1 MRYLDHRQAF
11 PLALIAITSLAAA
24 AACGSSPSNPAAHA
38 AATTPPTTHAVTAA
52 PQTFT
57 SQRYSFRVVLTKH
70 WSEHDAVVDWNGKKL
85 QGLDSAAFANFT
97 DLTTHRTLVTGAA
110 PIAQRIGLA
119 QWRAAIVRAAPSVCS
134 ESASADATT
143 LGGEP
148 ALTWTATCSDGYI
161 VNKLA
166 VLHAARGYVILLA
179 SPTGHNRTENRRAF
193 ESVRRSFHFTR

>member
-1 MRYLDHRQAF
+1 MRSIDHRQAF
-11 PLALIAITSLAAA
+11 PLALIAITSLTAA

-52 PQTFT
+52 SQSFI
-57 SQRYSFRVVLTKH
+57 SQRYSFRVVLTKG

-97 DLTTHRTLVTGAA
+97 DLTTHRTLVVGAA
-110 PIAQRIGLA
+110 PIAKRMGLA

-134 ESASADATT
+134 ESSSADATA

-148 ALTWTATCSDGYI
+148 ALAWTATCSDGYA

-166 VLHAARGYVILLA
+166 VLHAARGYVVLLA
-179 SPTGHNRTENRRAF
+179 SPTGHNRAENRRAF
-193 ESVRRSFHFTR
+193 ESVRRSFRFTR